1 MINKCLKLIFF
12 SHIWLV
18 VVLMQCTQSAKVP
31 PNNIAPVLQKALS
44 QQVLQNDWSTFEPMK
59 KADSLVKAYLD
70 TFQLKGASMAIV
82 KDGQLVYAKG
92 YGYADKETGEKVHS
106 GHKFR
111 IASVSKLITAVA
123 IMKLV
128 DEKKLGLND
137 TVFGKAGILND
148 SLYNTAKDK
157 RMYQIT
163 IKQLL
168 NHTGGWCRKCV
179 GDPMFRPIEVARK
192 LGIKPPASL
201 HDVTRFVFARR
212 LWYKPGTHFGYSN
225 YGYAILGE
233 IVAKVS
239 GKPYEQYV
247 QNLLAKLDI
256 KGIRLSKN
264 LLKDRAP
271 LEVKYYE
278 GKDVPKTNSVYDP
291 RKKVLRMYGG
301 NNLDAVAGA
310 GAWIASPV
318 DLMKLVLA
326 IDGFDNVSD
335 ILSKEIVHQMM
346 TPTDEE
352 GRQVLG
358 WRWCSPHGCWR
369 TGSLGGS
376 DAVVATLKNGISWAF
391 VTNTSIDSK
400 SGVREI
406 FGVMKKVLAA
416 TKTKLPDVN
425 YFGLKIPQK

>member
-1 MINKCLKLIFF
+1 MINKYLKLIFL
-12 SHIWLV
+12 SPIWLI
-18 VVLMQCTQSAKVP
+18 VVLVQCTQSAKVP
-31 PNNIAPVLQKALS
+31 PNNIAPVLQKTLS
-44 QQVLQNDWSTFEPMK
+44 QQVLQNDWSRFEPMK

-92 YGYADKETGEKVHS
+92 YGYANKEAGEKVHP

-111 IASVSKLITAVA
+111 VASVSKLITAVA
-123 IMKLV
+123 IMKLI
-128 DEKKLGLND
+128 DEKKLKLND
-137 TVFGKAGILND
+137 TVFGKVGILND

-157 RMYQIT
+157 RIYQIT
-163 IKQLL
+163 VKQLL

-192 LGIKPPASL
+192 LRIKPPASL
-201 HDVTRFVFARR
+201 KDITRFVFARR
-212 LWYKPGTHFGYSN
+212 LWYAPGTHFGYSN

-233 IVAKVS
+233 VVAKVS
-239 GKPYEQYV
+239 GVPYEKYV
-247 QNLLAKLDI
+247 QDLLATLDI

-301 NNLDAVAGA
+301 NNLDAIAGA

-318 DLMKLVLA
+318 DLLKLVLA
-326 IDGFDNVSD
+326 IDGFDNVPD
-335 ILSKEIVHQMM
+335 ILSKDIVRQMM

-352 GRQVLG
+352 GKQVLG
-358 WRWCSPHGCWR
+358 WRWCSPRGCWR

-376 DAVVATLKNGISWAF
+376 DAIVATLKNGISWAF

-400 SGVREI
+400 SGVGKIYE
-406 FGVMKKVLAA
+406 VMRKVLTA